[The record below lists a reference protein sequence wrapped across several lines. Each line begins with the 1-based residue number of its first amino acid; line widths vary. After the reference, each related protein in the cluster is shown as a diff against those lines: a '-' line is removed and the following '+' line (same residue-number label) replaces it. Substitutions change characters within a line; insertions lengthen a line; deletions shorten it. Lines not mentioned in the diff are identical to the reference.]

1 MASKEVFRLSDSRQ
15 QRIHRRLELI
25 GPGPADFFH
34 DACRFME
41 TEPHFRSTTHLVSHA
56 LREIESSLRD
66 VLETYME
73 RAERLEEEKKK
84 KNVSAE
90 DNHRKEILAIL
101 RGLAI
106 SEDDRVAQAW
116 LRLPG
121 KENEFALHA
130 RAHRDNL
137 DRARPLNA
145 EFRQFWDD
153 MQAVLD
159 LILQKFESRYLES
172 FRVLDELLT
181 KPVPTKAEL
190 KTLRL
195 NVPNNRVAFRYFFDR
210 LNSPDWIK
218 PLRDG
223 GFFKNTLEPEL
234 NPETGGLMHSYW
246 AQSRYLARMATA
258 SLASAETQRAV
269 LNIALETETE
279 NVLTHIDFVDVASAM
294 PPALAGEMV
303 PKAVEW
309 LTLSSQTMLP
319 VKLAALVARLAG
331 GGEVAAALRLA
342 RAVFTVSPD
351 PRDAESADDTDG
363 NVFWSPTPR
372 AHFRRGQYRQELRK
386 NFPAVVEA
394 AGLSALSLLCDLLED
409 AIRLSQRRRER
420 AGGEDRSHIWQP
432 EVENERDSQPRNW
445 LVAAVLSASEQIIEK
460 DRKRLPEII
469 ALLEARPRSIFKRVA
484 LHLLRKSTG
493 DDAEVR
499 DLISARLSDR
509 ELFAAWEFKHEY
521 FSLAEAHFAQLSP
534 ADKERILSWIDEGPD
549 VEVYRRNREWLHG
562 TPPNEEDVADYIR
575 RWKLE
580 RLTPLRESLTG
591 RRKEEY
597 DELSAALGE
606 MNIAAPRPGV
616 QTFDREL
623 ESPKSKD
630 EFRSMGVDEIVL
642 FLRSWQASGN
652 HGEASRAG
660 LRYELASVIAEEPDR
675 FAVAAAEF
683 RGLGPAHLGTL
694 ISGLRQALTN
704 RIPFSWRP
712 ILETCRTAVSPGGR
726 NDSVDTRDDESRES
740 DVYSLKQS
748 ITELLKAGLS
758 KSLGAAEIP
767 LDLRDIVWDTLCPL
781 TDEFDVPPHQHTVY
795 YSSDESD
802 GKPGVVNSIRV
813 EAMNCV
819 LQYAEW
825 LERHLE
831 ADNDPEECR
840 ARGFDDMPEVREI
853 LNKHLDPEYEP
864 ALAVREFYG
873 RAFPHLCRID
883 PKWAAENKGR
893 VFPIQ
898 DALLNYYR
906 AAWEEYIIFNDPYNV
921 VFDVLHDE
929 YGRAVDLIGTGT
941 LKERHSYD
949 PEEYLAQ
956 HLMLLYVRG
965 RLDLDE
971 PGGLLE
977 RFFARASNELRAYAI
992 ALFRQSFSP
1001 EANELPDTFLA
1012 RLRALWM
1019 RRLEVVRRDTSLRD
1033 ELVSFG
1039 WWVPSEQFEPR
1050 WVLLRLKETLELAG
1064 WVEPDHMVVE
1074 RLSALAP
1081 AEPLLTIKCLT
1092 LMVEGAKEDWEID
1105 GWSSEAS
1112 AVFAAV
1118 LAGPDEHARQKAK
1131 DLINGLAARGHLGFA
1146 GLLRGGN
1153 P

>member
-1 MASKEVFRLSDSRQ
+1 MVSKEGFRLSDSRQ

-34 DACRFME
+34 DACRFMA

-90 DNHRKEILAIL
+90 ENHRKEILAIL
-101 RGLAI
+101 RGLGI
-106 SEDDRVAQAW
+106 SEDDRVVQAW

-181 KPVPTKAEL
+181 KPVPTKADL
-190 KTLRL
+190 KVLRL

-218 PLRDG
+218 PLRDR

-246 AQSRYLARMATA
+246 AQSRYLARMAAA
-258 SLASAETQRAV
+258 SSASAETQRAV
-269 LNIALETETE
+269 LNIALGTETE
-279 NVLTHIDFVDVASAM
+279 NVLTQIDFVDAASAM
-294 PPALAGEMV
+294 PPTLGGELV

-309 LTLSSQTMLP
+309 LMLSSQTMLP
-319 VKLAALVARLAG
+319 VKLAALVALLAG

-351 PRDAESADDTDG
+351 PSDSESADDTDG

-420 AGGEDRSHIWQP
+420 AEGEDRSHVWQP

-460 DRKRLPEII
+460 DRKRLPEIV
-469 ALLEARPRSIFKRVA
+469 ALVEARQRSIFKRIA
-484 LHLLRKSTG
+484 LQLLRKSTG
-493 DDAEVR
+493 DDPEVR

-509 ELFAAWEFKHEY
+509 ELFAAWELKHEY

-534 ADKERILSWIDEGPD
+534 AEKERILSWIDDGPD

-562 TPPNEEDVADYIR
+562 TLPNEEDVADYIR

-580 RLTPLRESLTG
+580 RLAPLRVSLTG
-591 RRKEEY
+591 RRKEEF
-597 DELSAALGE
+597 DELNATLGE
-606 MNIAAPRPGV
+606 LNIATPRPVV
-616 QTFDREL
+616 QMVDREL

-630 EFRSMGVDEIVL
+630 EFRSMGVDEIIL

-683 RGLGPAHLGTL
+683 GGLGPAHLGTL
-694 ISGLRQALTN
+694 ISGLRQAVTN
-704 RIPFSWRP
+704 RIPFSWYP
-712 ILETCRTAVSPGGR
+712 VLETCRTGVSLGGR
-726 NDSVDTRDDESRES
+726 ADSVDTRNESRES

-758 KSLGAAEIP
+758 RSLGAAEIP
-767 LDLRDIVWDTLCPL
+767 LDLRDIVWDTLRPL
-781 TDEFDVPPHQHTVY
+781 TDEFDAPPRQHTVY

-802 GKPGVVNSIRV
+802 GKPGGVNSIRV

-825 LERHLE
+825 VERHLE
-831 ADNDPEECR
+831 ADSSSEER
-840 ARGFDDMPEVREI
+840 SALSFDDMPEVREI

-883 PKWAAENKGR
+883 PKWAAENNER
-893 VFPIQ
+893 VFPSQ
-898 DALLNYYR
+898 DDLLNYYR

-921 VFDVLHDE
+921 VFDVLRDE
-929 YGRAVDLIGTGT
+929 YGRAVDLIGTET
-941 LKERHSYD
+941 LKERHSYN

-965 RLDLDE
+965 KLDLDE

-977 RFFARASNELRAYAI
+977 CFFARASNDLRAYAI

-1001 EANELPDTFLA
+1001 DANELPDAFLE

-1019 RRLEVVRRDTSLRD
+1019 HRLEAVRRDNSLRD
-1033 ELVSFG
+1033 ELVFFG
-1039 WWVPSEQFEPR
+1039 WWVPSEQFESR
-1050 WVLLRLKETLELAG
+1050 WVLLRLKETLELAR

-1081 AEPLLTIKCLT
+1081 AEPLLTIECLT
-1092 LMVEGAKEDWEID
+1092 LMVEGAKEDWQIE
-1105 GWSSEAS
+1105 GWSSETS
-1112 AVFAAV
+1112 RVFAAV
-1118 LAGPDEHARQKAK
+1118 LASLDELAREKAK
-1131 DLINGLAARGHLGFA
+1131 DIINSLATRGHLGFA
-1146 GLLRGGN
+1146 ELLRGN
-1153 P
+1153 KP